1 MNELIQIDNL
11 AFTLRRSARRRTI
24 GIIVDRNG
32 DLILQAPANCSTA
45 EIERVTRETLLW
57 TYTKLA
63 EKKHLGGPPRPKKFI
78 NGEGF
83 YYLGK
88 SYRLLLVDTSEL
100 RPTDPPLQLKNG
112 WFLFR
117 SDLRS
122 QAEEH
127 FVNWYTEHAGK
138 WLSSRI
144 DRFATRMDVKPNRV
158 EVRSLGYRWGSCSIN
173 GKLYFH
179 WRTIML
185 PCEIIEYII
194 VHELAHLRERK
205 HNVEFWRII
214 ERVIPDYL
222 ERKKWLA
229 DNGGRL

>member
-1 MNELIQIDNL
+1 MNELIRIGKLD
-11 AFTLRRSARRRTI
+11 FILRRSARRRTI
-24 GIIVDRNG
+24 GIIVDRDG
-32 DLILQAPANCSTA
+32 DLILQVPVYCPTD
-45 EIERVTRETLLW
+45 EIERVARENLLW
-57 TYTKLA
+57 TYTRLA
-63 EKKHLGGPPRPKKFI
+63 EKKLLGGPPRPKKFI

-83 YYLGK
+83 SYLGK
-88 SYRLLLVDTSEL
+88 SYRLLLVNTSEHK
-100 RPTDPPLQLKNG
+100 PTDPPLQLKDG
-112 WFLFR
+112 WFLLR

-127 FVNWYTEHAGK
+127 FVKWYTEQAGK

-144 DRFATRMDVKPNRV
+144 YRFATRMDVMPTGV

-179 WRTIML
+179 WRTMML
-185 PCEIIEYII
+185 PCEIIDYII

-205 HNVEFWRII
+205 HNVEFWRTI